1 MLAGDRDF
9 DLWQFL
15 AKNVHHGRQPC
26 GFAPAEEAH
35 GQRPFL
41 GVSSAPRARRSGF
54 DLRQREPGVVEK
66 HLARSGQLDTA
77 RATRDELGANFRL
90 QLAQLTAQRRLRR
103 VQPALGCDRDAL
115 LLGHGDEIPE
125 MSQLHALSI
134 PRGYG
139 SQTYKV
145 FVLDARST
153 KCEPAE
159 TVWRICSSSSEFT
172 RLGAIRTL
180 GAHHGRRFRD
190 WAGVCASDPRLR
202 DSCRWLEV
210 QFRAAGHE
218 EN

>member
-1 MLAGDRDF
+1 MSTRPNSAKEIGPDGAGPK
-9 DLWQFL
+9 
-15 AKNVHHGRQPC
+15 AKG
-26 GFAPAEEAH
+26 
-35 GQRPFL
+35 
-41 GVSSAPRARRSGF
+41 PRARPKVPKQSSTCEERR
-54 DLRQREPGVVEK
+54 DNDAVAIVDEPVGVPVPRAVVVPAEAQEVPVA
-66 HLARSGQLDTA
+66 AR
-77 RATRDELGANFRL
+77 
-90 QLAQLTAQRRLRR
+90 
-103 VQPALGCDRDAL
+103 
-115 LLGHGDEIPE
+115 DEIPE

-218 EN
+218 ENARELSVRLFCAFQDTAAVAHAANDPTWW